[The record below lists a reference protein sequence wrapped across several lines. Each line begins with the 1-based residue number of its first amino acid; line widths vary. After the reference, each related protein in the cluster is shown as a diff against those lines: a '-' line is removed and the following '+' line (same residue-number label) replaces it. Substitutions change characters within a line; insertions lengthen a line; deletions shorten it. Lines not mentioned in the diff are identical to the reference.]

1 MPAHIQTE
9 ESVEESSSMTSQREE
24 TKTSQV
30 RTEEIEEGIA
40 TPIFET
46 KDFLPY
52 GGSEE
57 WGATVYDVSTQTEPK
72 FFVDQFSQTGN
83 FVEQRNGIEKFEQ
96 QKSRAAKS
104 SKELKESTKL
114 KNGNFE
120 SRNLKI
126 KIPDVELKTLRS
138 KPLSAPC
145 GAATEEKTTKKS
157 TQNKENVVKSRERVT
172 SKTLRDESQSKSS
185 FSPFNRSF
193 SSPGCMNTLSLA
205 DDVDCDVIEVCDK
218 LPPLNP
224 QTTSRRSSLSRSG
237 ESAQAGERASERG
250 ETGERANESPTSAFE
265 RNIGVEI
272 PAEFKR
278 PHHNN
283 HQRAAKVESR
293 RPPLST
299 ASVTSEHRSPQRR
312 VSRYKEM
319 QMRNS
324 PSPEVLQSSI
334 LHHQP
339 NDEVI
344 IRGSGGKAKR
354 YRVKDHYREPV
365 QQRCPS
371 PAAQDPRR
379 FRSRAQQGGR
389 EVPVEV
395 RGARQQDFV
404 DGTHLRRA
412 SGRRSSANLEER
424 KEVNPGSPQNR
435 EAFQRRQQGGSR
447 PRSVT
452 GNWKPQ
458 SYSPVMGETPS
469 TIKTRDKVYKPR
481 EVYETDDYTFVIC
494 PKGSSRR

>member
-1 MPAHIQTE
+1 M
-9 ESVEESSSMTSQREE
+9 EESSSMTSQREE

-30 RTEEIEEGIA
+30 RTEEIEEVIA

-46 KDFLPY
+46 KDFLT
-52 GGSEE
+52 GGEE

-72 FFVDQFSQTGN
+72 CFADQSSQTGTTTC
-83 FVEQRNGIEKFEQ
+83 VEQQNGTKKVKQ
-96 QKSRAAKS
+96 QNNKVAKS
-104 SKELKESTKL
+104 SKELKESTNL
-114 KNGNFE
+114 KSDDFE
-120 SRNLKI
+120 CRNLKI
-126 KIPDVELKTLRS
+126 KIPDAKLKTLKS

-145 GAATEEKTTKKS
+145 AATEEKTTKKS
-157 TQNKENVVKSRERVT
+157 TQNKENVVKSKCSSRERLT
-172 SKTLRDESQSKSS
+172 SKILRDEDQSKSS

-205 DDVDCDVIEVCDK
+205 DEVDCDVIGVCDK

-224 QTTSRRSSLSRSG
+224 ATSRRSSLSRSEAQMGTNEKG
-237 ESAQAGERASERG
+237 EMSER
-250 ETGERANESPTSAFE
+250 TTDSPTSAFE

-272 PAEFKR
+272 PSEFKR
-278 PHHNN
+278 SHH
-283 HQRAAKVESR
+283 HQRAKVDSR

-299 ASVTSEHRSPQRR
+299 ASVAEHKSPQRR
-312 VSRYKEM
+312 MSRYKEM

-324 PSPEVLQSSI
+324 PSPEVQASI

-344 IRGSGGKAKR
+344 IRKSGKAKR
-354 YRVKDHYREPV
+354 YRVKDHYQEPV
-365 QQRCPS
+365 PRCAS
-371 PAAQDPRR
+371 PAQDPRR
-379 FRSRAQQGGR
+379 FRSRAQGR

-395 RGARQQDFV
+395 QGPRQQDFV
-404 DGTHLRRA
+404 DGTNLRRGSA
-412 SGRRSSANLEER
+412 RRSSANLEER
-424 KEVNPGSPQNR
+424 KDDRRAVNPGYPQNR
-435 EAFQRRQQGGSR
+435 DVFHQRRQDGASR

-469 TIKTRDKVYKPR
+469 TIKTKDKVYKPR